1 MGFIKEKIFVLSF
14 GIQVS
19 SFYFKSIQRE
29 YLNRKTSM
37 NNKPLPISYTAVI
50 VTGFV
55 AFALS
60 GIWYS
65 PMVFGSI
72 WMKYR
77 SADISSFPKWTMMF
91 APLRELIASYVL
103 ALLITR
109 LKLLNWKS
117 SLQLILQLWFAFHAV
132 GMAGAILWDNMA
144 WQLGAVHAGDWLMK
158 MVFMAVVLSI
168 WHNKKS
174 AQNV

>member
-1 MGFIKEKIFVLSF
+1 
-14 GIQVS
+14 
-19 SFYFKSIQRE
+19 
-29 YLNRKTSM
+29 
-37 NNKPLPISYTAVI
+37 
-50 VTGFV
+50 
-55 AFALS
+55 
-60 GIWYS
+60 
-65 PMVFGSI
+65 
-72 WMKYR
+72 
-77 SADISSFPKWTMMF
+77 MF

-109 LKLLNWKS
+109 LQLLQWKNAGKLIVL
-117 SLQLILQLWFAFHAV
+117 LWLAFHAV

>member
-1 MGFIKEKIFVLSF
+1 
-14 GIQVS
+14 
-19 SFYFKSIQRE
+19 
-29 YLNRKTSM
+29 M
-37 NNKPLPISYTAVI
+37 NTKPLSINYTAVI
-50 VTGFV
+50 VTGFI

-60 GIWYS
+60 GLWYS

-72 WMKYR
+72 WMNYR
-77 SADISSFPKWTMMF
+77 SADVSSFPKWTMMF
-91 APLRELIASYVL
+91 APLRELISSYVL

-109 LKLLNWKS
+109 LHLLQWKS
-117 SLQLILQLWFAFHAV
+117 AVKLILLLWLAFHAV

-168 WHNKKS
+168 WHNK
-174 AQNV
+174 NVQRIAKGDGVH

>member
-1 MGFIKEKIFVLSF
+1 MNISTRKINY
-14 GIQVS
+14 VS
-19 SFYFKSIQRE
+19 
-29 YLNRKTSM
+29 
-37 NNKPLPISYTAVI
+37 VI

-55 AFALS
+55 AFFLS

-77 SADISSFPKWTMMF
+77 AGGPPEFPEWTMAF
-91 APLRELIASYVL
+91 APLRELIASYVI

-109 LKLLNWKS
+109 LSITTWKS
-117 SLQLILQLWFAFHAV
+117 AVTLILLLWLSFHAV
-132 GMAGAILWDNMA
+132 GMAGAILWDHMA

-158 MVFMAVVLSI
+158 MLFMAIALFL
-168 WHNKKS
+168 WHNKKTS
-174 AQNV
+174 SPAAV